1 MFLLR
6 RVRRVIDQLNYLTL
20 VSEFLRPL
28 SGFPRAGLTYLVAR
42 VSFGSSGPCTSGW
55 PAKATTNTATPTP
68 GCTSRAA
75 APAVRPPRC
84 CAASSPTT
92 TTAPTPLTTSP
103 PTSTRN
109 SSPPGWAS
117 LLERPTHAVQARRA
131 TYCRWQEQTQD
142 MLAEQQRW
150 IEQHI

>member
-1 MFLLR
+1 M
-6 RVRRVIDQLNYLTL
+6 
-20 VSEFLRPL
+20 
-28 SGFPRAGLTYLVAR
+28 AGEGDHEH
-42 VSFGSSGPCTSGW
+42 SDP
-55 PAKATTNTATPTP
+55 NP

-92 TTAPTPLTTSP
+92 TPAPTPLTTSP

-150 IEQHI
+150 IEQHISRSQHQGLDYGLDL